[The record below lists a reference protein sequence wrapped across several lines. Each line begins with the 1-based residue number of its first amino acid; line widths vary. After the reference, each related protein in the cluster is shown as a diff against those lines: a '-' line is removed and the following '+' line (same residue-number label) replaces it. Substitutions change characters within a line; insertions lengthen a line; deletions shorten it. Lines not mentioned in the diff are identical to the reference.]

1 MSSRGKAR
9 RQRIQ
14 AQKAAVRRGSRRGV
28 KIITLAL
35 VGAIVLAVAA
45 ALIFRDK
52 GTAAPRPGAVWSPE
66 HGHWH

>member
-1 MSSRGKAR
+1 
-9 RQRIQ
+9 
-14 AQKAAVRRGSRRGV
+14 V